1 MPEQDPDRV
10 RLLLDPW
17 SSDFSASIQ
26 ADAEDEAPTAADIDP
41 TVETGSWS
49 ALPPGT
55 PPASAW
61 FVDGV
66 RRLDARLVGWRAGDL
81 VHGLFATFAVGAVV
95 ISDGRASFA
104 HCGAER
110 KLILTSGGTHSTRLR
125 VGNAE
130 LLFKNLSH
138 SGANPADLVLALQ
151 TAMRNA
157 EANLAETC
165 SSDIV
170 FLDGPLAY
178 VNEPRGPI
186 VGVIKTI
193 HRLYLDADHMALVFR
208 LQMGQRTPIFAI
220 REGAKDRYSWYLR
233 IGERRPIHHGLSGII
248 RLEAKGAA
256 GLNNALALANVS
268 AAYLPR
274 FASTPARDPR
284 APQNLTPVGALEEH
298 LRNQMGN
305 ATLIQR
311 AIERRISEGLFI

>member
-1 MPEQDPDRV
+1 MPDQSPNCIRF
-10 RLLLDPW
+10 LLDPW
-17 SSDFSASIQ
+17 SSDFSASVQ
-26 ADAEDEAPTAADIDP
+26 ADAEDETPTAANIDT
-41 TVETGSWS
+41 TVETVAWS
-49 ALPPGT
+49 TLPPGT
-55 PPASAW
+55 PPVEAW

-66 RRLDARLVGWRAGDL
+66 RRLDARLVGWRDGDL
-81 VHGLFATFAVGAVV
+81 VHGLFASFAVGAVI

-104 HCGAER
+104 HCVAER
-110 KLILTSGGTHSTRLR
+110 KLILTSGATHSELLQ

-130 LLFKNLSH
+130 LLFQNLSH
-138 SGANPADLVLALQ
+138 SGANPTDLVLALQ

-165 SSDIV
+165 SSGMV

-178 VNEPRGPI
+178 VTEPRGPI

-193 HRLYLDADHMALVFR
+193 HRLYLDANHMSLVFR
-208 LQMGQRTPIFAI
+208 LEKGERTPVFAI
-220 REGAKDRYSWYLR
+220 REGGKDRYSWYLR
-233 IGERRPIHHGLSGII
+233 LGEGRPIHHGLSGII
-248 RLEAKGAA
+248 RLEARAAA
-256 GLNNALALANVS
+256 GLDNAIALANTS

-298 LRNQMGN
+298 LRNQMGD

-311 AIERRISEGLFI
+311 AIERRISEGLFV